1 MSSFRTDGRASKSA
15 RVARWGD
22 VYEPSQSVINASRK
36 RIPGLE
42 DVELIQVTTATTTY
56 VYITNQSAGPRPDEF
71 SPSARVNTFPS
82 MEPEKTCQLLEAHLQ
97 LYHNQIK
104 NISSRDIDIQMASLP
119 PSLLDTINR
128 GQNERRNQNKEQTRF
143 NPLSPT
149 SSSLSSVGSF
159 NNRGSTGQS
168 SLEIQHI
175 TSQDMVAPQSAM
187 HSMSVNLGA
196 PNEQIFIGESEN
208 DDPTKDVVERGI
220 ITEEQARGIYERF
233 MNGSKN
239 FLPLF
244 DPVRDTYDSIRSRSL
259 FCFTVIIYLASRA
272 VPELRS
278 NNHLQRVLQDEA
290 QKLAEESFF
299 ERPTKLE
306 TVQGM
311 ILLAAYSEKS
321 WFSTALILRTAL
333 DSGLEKSLDTLLAQT
348 NTPRSYLSATM
359 EDRILVWQTRTWL
372 ITYTTELDIAAGT
385 GRKSRVNELD
395 VAKLRK
401 YLDYPLSLPSDM
413 PRARRTID
421 STTAGQLLSTEL
433 PAIMA
438 RLEEWWKTWDRIHDQ
453 NGFHAG
459 AFQRSSLKY
468 MLNYA
473 RVYVL
478 CATIA
483 RIQKRPSSEVLADPE
498 SDAVLGL
505 WKSLVEI
512 IMGQMAWLVN
522 ESAYR
527 CQLTWAPTYPALT
540 IAFITTFAVRVARWH
555 PALIDQSLVL
565 QRAQQISEI
574 LKLPPYP
581 DIHRTVSIFS
591 NYASAL
597 FAERSSATNQGTAT
611 SNTAG
616 PSIQP
621 RQGADNP
628 RSDSG
633 LFDMSHDQVQEQP
646 LQRNAQTQGD
656 SLSEEGRTGE
666 ARPDPALPR
675 LLGEMNIPN
684 WTLST
689 SIADSFDLFEE
700 GQSDVF
706 DFLPSM
712 PSIS

>member
-1 MSSFRTDGRASKSA
+1 
-15 RVARWGD
+15 
-22 VYEPSQSVINASRK
+22 
-36 RIPGLE
+36 
-42 DVELIQVTTATTTY
+42 
-56 VYITNQSAGPRPDEF
+56 
-71 SPSARVNTFPS
+71 
-82 MEPEKTCQLLEAHLQ
+82 
-97 LYHNQIK
+97 
-104 NISSRDIDIQMASLP
+104 
-119 PSLLDTINR
+119 
-128 GQNERRNQNKEQTRF
+128 F

-168 SLEIQHI
+168 SLEIQHF
-175 TSQDMVAPQSAM
+175 TSQDMMAPQSAM

-208 DDPTKDVVERGI
+208 DDPTKDVIARGI

-290 QKLAEESFF
+290 QKLAEDSFF

-413 PRARRTID
+413 RTVCVIEIHQLRARARRTID

-438 RLEEWWKTWDRIHDQ
+438 RLEEWWKTWDGIHDQ

-483 RIQKRPSSEVLADPE
+483 RIQKRPSSEVLPDPE

-611 SNTAG
+611 SNTVG
-616 PSIQP
+616 SSMQP
-621 RQGADNP
+621 RQGTDNS

-633 LFDMSHDQVQEQP
+633 LFDMSHDQAQDQP
-646 LQRNAQTQGD
+646 LQRDAQTHGD

>member
-1 MSSFRTDGRASKSA
+1 
-15 RVARWGD
+15 
-22 VYEPSQSVINASRK
+22 
-36 RIPGLE
+36 
-42 DVELIQVTTATTTY
+42 
-56 VYITNQSAGPRPDEF
+56 
-71 SPSARVNTFPS
+71 
-82 MEPEKTCQLLEAHLQ
+82 
-97 LYHNQIK
+97 
-104 NISSRDIDIQMASLP
+104 
-119 PSLLDTINR
+119 
-128 GQNERRNQNKEQTRF
+128 
-143 NPLSPT
+143 
-149 SSSLSSVGSF
+149 
-159 NNRGSTGQS
+159 
-168 SLEIQHI
+168 
-175 TSQDMVAPQSAM
+175 
-187 HSMSVNLGA
+187 MSVNLGA

-597 FAERSSATNQGTAT
+597 FAERSSATNQGTVT

-633 LFDMSHDQVQEQP
+633 LFDMSHDQAQEQP

>member
-1 MSSFRTDGRASKSA
+1 M
-15 RVARWGD
+15 
-22 VYEPSQSVINASRK
+22 
-36 RIPGLE
+36 
-42 DVELIQVTTATTTY
+42 
-56 VYITNQSAGPRPDEF
+56 
-71 SPSARVNTFPS
+71 
-82 MEPEKTCQLLEAHLQ
+82 M
-97 LYHNQIK
+97 
-104 NISSRDIDIQMASLP
+104 
-119 PSLLDTINR
+119 
-128 GQNERRNQNKEQTRF
+128 
-143 NPLSPT
+143 
-149 SSSLSSVGSF
+149 
-159 NNRGSTGQS
+159 
-168 SLEIQHI
+168 
-175 TSQDMVAPQSAM
+175 APQSAM

-196 PNEQIFIGESEN
+196 PDEQIFIGESEN
-208 DDPTKDVVERGI
+208 DDPTKDVIARGI

-244 DPVRDTYDSIRSRSL
+244 DPVRDTFDSIRSRSL

-290 QKLAEESFF
+290 QKLAEDSFF

-413 PRARRTID
+413 RTVSVIEIHQLRARARRTID

-433 PAIMA
+433 PAIMR
-438 RLEEWWKTWDRIHDQ
+438 RLEEWWKTWDGIHDRKKLNARLDRRDADWVE

-483 RIQKRPSSEVLADPE
+483 RIQKRPSSEVLPDPE

-512 IMGQMAWLVN
+512 IMGQMALLVN
-522 ESAYR
+522 ETAYR
-527 CQLTWAPTYPALT
+527 CQLTWSPTYPALT

-565 QRAQQISEI
+565 QRAQQMSEI

-597 FAERSSATNQGTAT
+597 FAERSSTTNQGTAT

-616 PSIQP
+616 SSMQP
-621 RQGADNP
+621 RQGTDNP
-628 RSDSG
+628 RSDSE
-633 LFDMSHDQVQEQP
+633 LFDMPHDQGQEQP
-646 LQRNAQTQGD
+646 PQRDAQTHGD
-656 SLSEEGRTGE
+656 TLSEEGRNAE

>member
-1 MSSFRTDGRASKSA
+1 M
-15 RVARWGD
+15 
-22 VYEPSQSVINASRK
+22 
-36 RIPGLE
+36 
-42 DVELIQVTTATTTY
+42 
-56 VYITNQSAGPRPDEF
+56 
-71 SPSARVNTFPS
+71 
-82 MEPEKTCQLLEAHLQ
+82 M
-97 LYHNQIK
+97 
-104 NISSRDIDIQMASLP
+104 
-119 PSLLDTINR
+119 
-128 GQNERRNQNKEQTRF
+128 
-143 NPLSPT
+143 
-149 SSSLSSVGSF
+149 
-159 NNRGSTGQS
+159 
-168 SLEIQHI
+168 
-175 TSQDMVAPQSAM
+175 APQSAM

-196 PNEQIFIGESEN
+196 PDEQIFIGESEN
-208 DDPTKDVVERGI
+208 DDPTKDVIARGI

-244 DPVRDTYDSIRSRSL
+244 DPVRDTFDSIRSRSL

-278 NNHLQRVLQDEA
+278 NSHLQRVLQDEA
-290 QKLAEESFF
+290 QKLAEDSFF

-413 PRARRTID
+413 RTVSVIEIHQLRARARRTID

-433 PAIMA
+433 PAIMR
-438 RLEEWWKTWDRIHDQ
+438 RLEEWWKTWDGIHDRKKLNARLDRRDADWVE

-483 RIQKRPSSEVLADPE
+483 RIQKRPSSEVLPDPE

-512 IMGQMAWLVN
+512 IMGQMALLVN
-522 ESAYR
+522 ETAYR
-527 CQLTWAPTYPALT
+527 CQLTWSPTYPALT

-565 QRAQQISEI
+565 QRAQQMSEI

-597 FAERSSATNQGTAT
+597 FAERSSTTNQGTAT

-616 PSIQP
+616 SSMQP
-621 RQGADNP
+621 RQGTDNP
-628 RSDSG
+628 RSDSE
-633 LFDMSHDQVQEQP
+633 LFDMPHDQGQEQP
-646 LQRNAQTQGD
+646 PQRDAQTHGD
-656 SLSEEGRTGE
+656 TLSEEGRNAE

>member
-1 MSSFRTDGRASKSA
+1 MESPRGTPTRLFKSCRRCRKQKMRCDA
-15 RVARWGD
+15 RHQI
-22 VYEPSQSVINASRK
+22 PCSRC
-36 RIPGLE
+36 
-42 DVELIQVTTATTTY
+42 QATGHDC
-56 VYITNQSAGPRPDEF
+56 V
-71 SPSARVNTFPS
+71 V
-82 MEPEKTCQLLEAHLQ
+82 
-97 LYHNQIK
+97 
-104 NISSRDIDIQMASLP
+104 
-119 PSLLDTINR
+119 DTIDR
-128 GQNERRNQNKEQTRF
+128 GRNERRNQNKEQTRF

-168 SLEIQHI
+168 SLEIQHF
-175 TSQDMVAPQSAM
+175 TSQDMMAPQSAM

-196 PNEQIFIGESEN
+196 PDEQIFIGESEN
-208 DDPTKDVVERGI
+208 DDPTKDVIARGI

-244 DPVRDTYDSIRSRSL
+244 DPVRDTFDSIRSRSL

-278 NNHLQRVLQDEA
+278 NSHLQRVLQDEA
-290 QKLAEESFF
+290 QKLAEDSFF

-413 PRARRTID
+413 RTVSVIEIHQLRARARRTID

-433 PAIMA
+433 PAIMR
-438 RLEEWWKTWDRIHDQ
+438 RLEEWWKTWDGIHDQ

-483 RIQKRPSSEVLADPE
+483 RIQKRPSSEVLPDPE

-512 IMGQMAWLVN
+512 IMGQMALLVN
-522 ESAYR
+522 ETAYR
-527 CQLTWAPTYPALT
+527 CQLTWSPTYPALT

-565 QRAQQISEI
+565 QRAQQMSEI

-597 FAERSSATNQGTAT
+597 FAERSSTTNQGTAT

-616 PSIQP
+616 CSMQP
-621 RQGADNP
+621 RQGTDNP
-628 RSDSG
+628 RSDSE
-633 LFDMSHDQVQEQP
+633 LFDMPHDQGQEQP
-646 LQRNAQTQGD
+646 PQRDAQTHGD
-656 SLSEEGRTGE
+656 TLSEEGRNAE

>member
-1 MSSFRTDGRASKSA
+1 M
-15 RVARWGD
+15 
-22 VYEPSQSVINASRK
+22 
-36 RIPGLE
+36 
-42 DVELIQVTTATTTY
+42 
-56 VYITNQSAGPRPDEF
+56 
-71 SPSARVNTFPS
+71 
-82 MEPEKTCQLLEAHLQ
+82 M
-97 LYHNQIK
+97 
-104 NISSRDIDIQMASLP
+104 
-119 PSLLDTINR
+119 
-128 GQNERRNQNKEQTRF
+128 
-143 NPLSPT
+143 
-149 SSSLSSVGSF
+149 
-159 NNRGSTGQS
+159 
-168 SLEIQHI
+168 
-175 TSQDMVAPQSAM
+175 APQSAM

-208 DDPTKDVVERGI
+208 DDPTKDVIARGI

-290 QKLAEESFF
+290 QKLAEDSFF

-395 VAKLRK
+395 VTKLRK

-413 PRARRTID
+413 RTVSVIEIHQLRARARRTID

-438 RLEEWWKTWDRIHDQ
+438 RLEEWWKTWDGIHDQ

-483 RIQKRPSSEVLADPE
+483 RIQKRPSSEVLPDPE

-597 FAERSSATNQGTAT
+597 FAERSSTANQGTAT

-616 PSIQP
+616 SSMQP
-621 RQGADNP
+621 RQGTDNP

-633 LFDMSHDQVQEQP
+633 LFDMSHDQAQEQP
-646 LQRNAQTQGD
+646 LQRDAQTHGD
-656 SLSEEGRTGE
+656 SLSEEGRTAE
-666 ARPDPALPR
+666 ARQDPTLPR

>member
-1 MSSFRTDGRASKSA
+1 MESPRGTPTRLFKSCRRCRKLKMRCDA
-15 RVARWGD
+15 RHQI
-22 VYEPSQSVINASRK
+22 PCSRC
-36 RIPGLE
+36 
-42 DVELIQVTTATTTY
+42 QATGHDCI
-56 VYITNQSAGPRPDEF
+56 V
-71 SPSARVNTFPS
+71 
-82 MEPEKTCQLLEAHLQ
+82 
-97 LYHNQIK
+97 
-104 NISSRDIDIQMASLP
+104 
-119 PSLLDTINR
+119 DTINR

-413 PRARRTID
+413 RTVCVIEIHQLRARARRTID

-438 RLEEWWKTWDRIHDQ
+438 RLEEWWKTWDRIHD
-453 NGFHAG
+453 
-459 AFQRSSLKY
+459 RKE
-468 MLNYA
+468 
-473 RVYVL
+473 YVTRL
-478 CATIA
+478 E
-483 RIQKRPSSEVLADPE
+483 QE
-498 SDAVLGL
+498 
-505 WKSLVEI
+505 
-512 IMGQMAWLVN
+512 
-522 ESAYR
+522 
-527 CQLTWAPTYPALT
+527 
-540 IAFITTFAVRVARWH
+540 
-555 PALIDQSLVL
+555 
-565 QRAQQISEI
+565 
-574 LKLPPYP
+574 
-581 DIHRTVSIFS
+581 
-591 NYASAL
+591 
-597 FAERSSATNQGTAT
+597 ER
-611 SNTAG
+611 
-616 PSIQP
+616 
-621 RQGADNP
+621 
-628 RSDSG
+628 
-633 LFDMSHDQVQEQP
+633 
-646 LQRNAQTQGD
+646 
-656 SLSEEGRTGE
+656 
-666 ARPDPALPR
+666 
-675 LLGEMNIPN
+675 
-684 WTLST
+684 
-689 SIADSFDLFEE
+689 
-700 GQSDVF
+700 
-706 DFLPSM
+706 
-712 PSIS
+712 